1 MELMTYT
8 GNFALAMSETFF
20 NSKLDFFRKNNALY
34 ISVEERVSSEI
45 KTNFTLR
52 VEVAEN
58 LVLPIGKSYTT
69 RLD

>member
-34 ISVEERVSSEI
+34 ISVEEKVSSEI

-52 VEVAEN
+52 VEVAET

>member
-58 LVLPIGKSYTT
+58 LLLPIGKSYTT

>member
-45 KTNFTLR
+45 KTNFALR

>member
-1 MELMTYT
+1 MTYT

-58 LVLPIGKSYTT
+58 LLLPIGKSYTT

>member
-1 MELMTYT
+1 MTYT